1 MTPKRSAREISD
13 MPLLDH
19 FRPPLRGERRWKSFH
34 SMWAGAIAN
43 QLNRDLLPPRYF
55 AEVEVDVTSRVEVDV
70 GTVDL
75 EYDRAAPVAAAEGQ
89 NGGTAT
95 LTARPWAPPA
105 PEFQIPAVFP
115 DTIEVLVYN
124 TEAGPTVVAAVE
136 LVSPRNKDRPEAR
149 RAFAAKCAACL
160 QQGLGLVT
168 VDVVTE
174 RRANLHNEL
183 IRLLEAAEQFLLPEP
198 MYAVAYRPFRRP
210 AEESIHTWPVE
221 LRVGDP
227 LPTLP
232 LALDKGMVVPL
243 DLEASYTEAR
253 QRLRLP

>member
-1 MTPKRSAREISD
+1 

-34 SMWAGAIAN
+34 SMWAGAIAY

-75 EYDRAAPVAAAEGQ
+75 EYDRTTPSAATESQ
-89 NGGTAT
+89 SGGTAT

-124 TEAGPTVVAAVE
+124 TETGPTVVAAVE

-183 IRLLEAAEQFLLPEP
+183 IRVMEAAEQFLLPPEP
-198 MYAVAYRPFRRP
+198 LYAVAYRPFRRP
-210 AEESIHTWPVE
+210 PEESIHVWPVE
-221 LRVGDP
+221 VRIGGA

-232 LALDKGMVVPL
+232 LALDKGMIVPL
-243 DLEASYTEAR
+243 DLQASYNEAC